1 MNNTVLCN
9 ITSDN
14 VHDEVQY
21 RYLLGIYGC
30 SMNFPLPFRVSCNIL
45 RQLNTAHPT
54 DPCYNSRLFSVTS
67 VDSVKVTPPTL
78 TRVLVTSSADNVNI
92 PAI

>member
-67 VDSVKVTPPTL
+67 VDSVKVTPPH
-78 TRVLVTSSADNVNI
+78 
-92 PAI
+92 